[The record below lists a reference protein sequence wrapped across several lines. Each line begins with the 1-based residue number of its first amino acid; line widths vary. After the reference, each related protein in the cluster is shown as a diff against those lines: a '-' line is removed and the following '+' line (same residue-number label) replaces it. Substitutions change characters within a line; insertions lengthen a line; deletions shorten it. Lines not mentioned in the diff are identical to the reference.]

1 MNSTSKTSG
10 SSPWIRWIGDEEA
23 SGPLKRMYDA
33 AIARAGKVW
42 NIVRIM
48 SLRPRALE
56 TSLGLYASVCH
67 AASEMLGRA
76 EREMIAVT
84 VSRLNHCHY

>member
-1 MNSTSKTSG
+1 MSNIPE
-10 SSPWIRWIGDEEA
+10 PWIRWIGDDEA
-23 SGPLKRMYDA
+23 TGPLKRIYDA
-33 AIARAGKVW
+33 ALARAGKVW

-48 SLRPRALE
+48 SLRPAA
-56 TSLGLYASVCH
+56 TQASLGLYASVVH
-67 AASEMLGRA
+67 DASEKLGRA